1 MGSQASLPCCIEASL
16 PCCSEASQC
25 RDDPGVEHVVTLAAG
40 GDNSR
45 ENTTRVTLPLRCDA
59 LEREASTVGNG
70 NAGDANACGG
80 CPRGSS
86 SCSTRSCSA
95 RTACS
100 ARSGGGGGAGG
111 GSSAS
116 LYASLGHVRSVLE
129 AGDVVL
135 IKGSWLVQ
143 MHRSKTVLPRRQE
156 LPPEAVCDPE
166 MVLTSPIVAVSH
178 TWATPQHPDPKGKQL
193 TALGGVAEQWLKSR
207 EDASKGD
214 FAVFFDWCSLYQEP
228 RSLVEKASFDRG
240 LRHAALWFA
249 HRETRVWLLPIP
261 GTTSSCGGAGP
272 EVFPEAR
279 GWPTFERSLT
289 NMATP
294 GAHVLDFSLIDDRCK
309 DWRRT
314 SELCRASRYPPQ
326 VPEVFARE
334 VQKRKFAVATD
345 QVVVEALYRA
355 AFEDVMG
362 SAKELDLHGLDWGN
376 SEAQRLAEAL
386 PRCSCLMVLRVA
398 ENRIGDD
405 GLEKL
410 AAAIAHCHCL
420 QRLDLGVNEISDRGL
435 EQLAP
440 VLATCPFLE
449 EVDLR
454 QNAVGDAGAAALA
467 AVLPG
472 CAALRQLSLAGNE
485 IGDHG
490 AARIAASIP
499 RCARLQALDLDEN
512 EVGDAGAEKLAAAML
527 RCGQLQKLGLARN
540 RIGDSGAE
548 EMAAAIPRCNRLQEF
563 GIGGNEVGEILGG
576 KRIGD
581 GGAETL
587 ASALVR
593 CGRLEKLDLSEN
605 RIGDRGTERI
615 AAVMP
620 LCSRLAELDLQR
632 NVIEAKGAGKLAE
645 VVPRCRR
652 LQQLRLS
659 GNPLGGAGERCL
671 REAWIA
677 AGKPEE
683 RLVCCH

>member
-1 MGSQASLPCCIEASL
+1 
-16 PCCSEASQC
+16 
-25 RDDPGVEHVVTLAAG
+25 
-40 GDNSR
+40 
-45 ENTTRVTLPLRCDA
+45 
-59 LEREASTVGNG
+59 
-70 NAGDANACGG
+70 
-80 CPRGSS
+80 
-86 SCSTRSCSA
+86 
-95 RTACS
+95 
-100 ARSGGGGGAGG
+100 
-111 GSSAS
+111 
-116 LYASLGHVRSVLE
+116 
-129 AGDVVL
+129 
-135 IKGSWLVQ
+135 
-143 MHRSKTVLPRRQE
+143 MHRSNTLLPRRQE
-156 LPPEAVCDPE
+156 IPPQAVCDPE
-166 MVLTSPIVAVSH
+166 MVLSLPLVAVSH
-178 TWATPQHPDPKGKQL
+178 TWATPQHPDPQGEQFSL
-193 TALGGVAEQWLKSR
+193 LGGMAEQWMKSR
-207 EDASKGD
+207 EDAGKGD
-214 FAVFFDWCSLYQEP
+214 FAVFFDWCSVYQEP
-228 RSLVEKASFDRG
+228 RSLVEKASYDRG

-249 HRETRVWLLPIP
+249 HRESHVWLLPVP
-261 GTTSSCGGAGP
+261 GTSSGCGGAGP
-272 EVFPEAR
+272 EAR
-279 GWPTFERSLT
+279 GWPMFERSLT

-294 GAHVLDFSLIDDRCK
+294 GAHVLDFSLLDGRCK

-314 SELCRASRYPPQ
+314 SEVCRASRCPPP
-326 VPEVFARE
+326 VPEVFSRE
-334 VQKRKFAVATD
+334 MQQRKFTVATD
-345 QVVVEALYRA
+345 QAVVEALYRA

-362 SAKELDLHGLDWGN
+362 SAKELDLHGLDWGD

-386 PRCSCLMVLRVA
+386 PRCSCLMDLRVG

-405 GLEKL
+405 GLERL

-420 QRLDLGVNEISDRGL
+420 QRLDLSANEISDYGV
-435 EQLAP
+435 EQLAA
-440 VLATCPFLE
+440 VLTSCPFLE
-449 EVDLR
+449 EVDLSR
-454 QNAVGDAGAAALA
+454 NSVGDVGASALA

-485 IGDHG
+485 IGDLG
-490 AARIAASIP
+490 AARIAATIP

-620 LCSRLAELDLQR
+620 LCSRLAELDLRR

-645 VVPRCRR
+645 ALPGCRR

>member
-1 MGSQASLPCCIEASL
+1 MGSQASLCCSSKASL
-16 PCCSEASQC
+16 PCCTQATRQK
-25 RDDPGVEHVVTLAAG
+25 DDPGIEHVVTMVAG
-40 GDNSR
+40 GDSSPR
-45 ENTTRVTLPLRCDA
+45 STDRVTLPLRCDN
-59 LEREASTVGNG
+59 LDLEASTACSGNV
-70 NAGDANACGG
+70 GDANVCGG
-80 CPRGSS
+80 PPRGSS

-100 ARSGGGGGAGG
+100 ARSGGGGAGG

-116 LYASLGHVRSVLE
+116 LYASFGHIRSVLE

-143 MHRSKTVLPRRQE
+143 MHQSKSALPRRQD
-156 LPPEAVCDPE
+156 LPSEAVCDPE
-166 MVLTSPIVAVSH
+166 MVLISPIVAVSH
-178 TWATPQHPDPKGKQL
+178 TWTTPQHPDPKGEKL
-193 TALGGVAEQWLKSR
+193 SALGGVAEQWMKSR
-207 EDASKGD
+207 ESASKGD
-214 FAVFFDWCSLYQEP
+214 FAIFLDWCSLYQEP
-228 RSLVEKASFDRG
+228 RSLAEKASFDRG

-249 HRETRVWLLPIP
+249 HRESHVWLLPAP
-261 GTTSSCGGAGP
+261 GTSGDGGGAGL
-272 EVFPEAR
+272 EAR
-279 GWPTFERSLT
+279 GWPTFERSLA

-294 GAHVLDFSLIDDRCK
+294 GPHVLDFRLLDGRCK

-314 SELCRASRYPPQ
+314 SEICRATRCPPP
-326 VPEVFARE
+326 VPEIFSRE
-334 VQKRKFAVATD
+334 MQQRKFAVPTD
-345 QVVVEALYRA
+345 QAVVEALYRA

-362 SAKELDLHGLDWGN
+362 SAKELDLQGLDWGD

-386 PRCSCLMVLRVA
+386 PRCSCLMDLRVG
-398 ENRIGDD
+398 ENHIGDD

-410 AAAIAHCHCL
+410 AAAIAHCQCL
-420 QRLDLGVNEISDRGL
+420 QRLDLSTNEISDNGV
-435 EQLAP
+435 EQLAM
-440 VLATCPFLE
+440 VLTSCPFLE
-449 EVDLR
+449 EVNLSR
-454 QNAVGDAGAAALA
+454 NAIGDAGVAALA

-485 IGDHG
+485 IGDLG
-490 AARIAASIP
+490 AARIAATIP
-499 RCARLQALDLDEN
+499 RCTRLQALDLDEN
-512 EVGDAGAEKLAAAML
+512 EIGDAGAEKLASAML

-605 RIGDRGTERI
+605 RIGDRGTEKI

-620 LCSRLAELDLQR
+620 LCSRLAELDLQS

-645 VVPRCRR
+645 VLPRCRR

-683 RLVCCH
+683 HLVCCHQSN